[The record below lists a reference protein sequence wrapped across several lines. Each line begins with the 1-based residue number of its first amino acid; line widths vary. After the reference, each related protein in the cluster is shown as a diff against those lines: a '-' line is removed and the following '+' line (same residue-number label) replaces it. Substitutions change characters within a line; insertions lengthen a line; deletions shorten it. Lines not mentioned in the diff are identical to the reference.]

1 MAVLPPDAVLAIL
14 VIKGLPN
21 QHLPPG
27 TFLDQIPHCSD
38 VGLPASA
45 VTLKLLPTK
54 LPGRAG
60 GTQAPYGLV
69 VQAAAE
75 LPPGS
80 RFVMDWG
87 ALAPP
92 NPIPPETVWI
102 RLNTER

>member
-1 MAVLPPDAVLAIL
+1 LR
-14 VIKGLPN
+14 LPN

-27 TFLDQIPHCSD
+27 AFLDQIPHYSD

-54 LPGRAG
+54 LPVSAG

-69 VQAAAE
+69 VLTAEE

-80 RFVMDWG
+80 RFVMDWE

-92 NPIPPETVWI
+92 NPIPPETLWI
-102 RLNTER
+102 RLTTER